1 MFGAQLFPHL
11 GDSLFAKQCQ
21 PLRAPLGEGLLA
33 FLPALKQVLLL
44 LQAVGVGF
52 LQQRKA
58 LFEQR
63 QLLLRLLLLRL
74 QSGERVF
81 CLLYR
86 LRRLFMLLQCVL
98 PVPLFVVAAAQPG
111 AELLALRQ
119 GKVECQRCAELL
131 PLLLLGSQLLLI
143 LRDSLLLA
151 LLLLLQAFTAG
162 AQLGALGL
170 QFLGEGAHLNQAL
183 FRRRRLHCLI
193 LLHRRVAG
201 GAAQRAG
208 CAALQ
213 QGALRF
219 QTDDAFFQLVD
230 PLHFLQLRLVLFE
243 LLTRVLQLVLQPGE
257 LRLPLGVL
265 RLLPGQTLA
274 GLTVKRSERK

>member
-111 AELLALRQ
+111 AELLALRR

-162 AQLGALGL
+162 AQLGATG
-170 QFLGEGAHLNQAL
+170 FAVS
-183 FRRRRLHCLI
+183 RR
-193 LLHRRVAG
+193 
-201 GAAQRAG
+201 G
-208 CAALQ
+208 CASQPSVVPSPKAAPPDIAPPP
-213 QGALRF
+213 GGWWSRTAGRVRRSA
-219 QTDDAFFQLVD
+219 TGRA
-230 PLHFLQLRLVLFE
+230 PL
-243 LLTRVLQLVLQPGE
+243 PD
-257 LRLPLGVL
+257 
-265 RLLPGQTLA
+265 
-274 GLTVKRSERK
+274 

>member
-1 MFGAQLFPHL
+1 
-11 GDSLFAKQCQ
+11 
-21 PLRAPLGEGLLA
+21 
-33 FLPALKQVLLL
+33 
-44 LQAVGVGF
+44 
-52 LQQRKA
+52 
-58 LFEQR
+58 
-63 QLLLRLLLLRL
+63 
-74 QSGERVF
+74 
-81 CLLYR
+81 
-86 LRRLFMLLQCVL
+86 MLLQCVL

-183 FRRRRLHCLI
+183 FRRRRLHRLI

-201 GAAQRAG
+201 GAAQR
-208 CAALQ
+208 
-213 QGALRF
+213 QGAPLCNRARSASRLTMRF
-219 QTDDAFFQLVD
+219 SSSWI
-230 PLHFLQLRLVLFE
+230 
-243 LLTRVLQLVLQPGE
+243 
-257 LRLPLGVL
+257 
-265 RLLPGQTLA
+265 
-274 GLTVKRSERK
+274 RSTSCSCALCCLNC

>member
-1 MFGAQLFPHL
+1 M
-11 GDSLFAKQCQ
+11 
-21 PLRAPLGEGLLA
+21 
-33 FLPALKQVLLL
+33 
-44 LQAVGVGF
+44 
-52 LQQRKA
+52 
-58 LFEQR
+58 
-63 QLLLRLLLLRL
+63 
-74 QSGERVF
+74 
-81 CLLYR
+81 
-86 LRRLFMLLQCVL
+86 
-98 PVPLFVVAAAQPG
+98 
-111 AELLALRQ
+111 
-119 GKVECQRCAELL
+119 
-131 PLLLLGSQLLLI
+131 GSQLLLI

-162 AQLGALGL
+162 AQLGAPGL

-183 FRRRRLHCLI
+183 FRRRRLHRLI

-219 QTDDAFFQLVD
+219 QTDDAFLQLVD